1 MENNKLILAGSG
13 YMGDAILK
21 QIENHRHGL
30 SIIELART
38 EKKRSGKIK
47 SIKIDFDN
55 IQENMDYIDNSKI
68 IYMAPPDNNSKKD
81 TRIEKF
87 LHNIERYKIIRFIY
101 VSTSGV
107 YGNCHGEVVVEKKM
121 VNPSTDRA
129 KRRVDA
135 EQQIT
140 KFCEERGID
149 LVILRVPGIYGKDR
163 LPMKRIDASEPLIIE
178 EQSRVTNLIHVEDLS
193 RIAIRA
199 LNINIDGTE
208 IVNVSDGTA
217 IKTTLY
223 YEIIYKVLKKKLP
236 NYITFDDALK
246 CYDPNRISFLKE
258 SRILNTEKMD
268 RLFPDCIEYRH
279 IEEGIK
285 ASL

>member
-38 EKKRSGKIK
+38 EKKRAGKIK

-55 IQENMDYIDNSKI
+55 IQESMDYINNSKV
-68 IYMAPPDNNSKKD
+68 IYMAPPDNTSNKD

-87 LHNIERYKIIRFIY
+87 LHNVGGYKIIRFIY

-149 LVILRVPGIYGKDR
+149 LVILRVPGIYGKNR

-193 RIAIRA
+193 RIAIKA

-236 NYITFDDALK
+236 KYITFADALK
-246 CYDPNRISFLKE
+246 CYDANRISFLKE

>member
-1 MENNKLILAGSG
+1 
-13 YMGDAILK
+13 
-21 QIENHRHGL
+21 
-30 SIIELART
+30 
-38 EKKRSGKIK
+38 
-47 SIKIDFDN
+47 
-55 IQENMDYIDNSKI
+55 
-68 IYMAPPDNNSKKD
+68 
-81 TRIEKF
+81 
-87 LHNIERYKIIRFIY
+87 
-101 VSTSGV
+101 
-107 YGNCHGEVVVEKKM
+107 
-121 VNPSTDRA
+121 
-129 KRRVDA
+129 
-135 EQQIT
+135 
-140 KFCEERGID
+140 
-149 LVILRVPGIYGKDR
+149 
-163 LPMKRIDASEPLIIE
+163 MKRIDASEPLIIE

-193 RIAIRA
+193 RIAIKA

-236 NYITFDDALK
+236 KYITFDDALK
-246 CYDPNRISFLKE
+246 CYDANRISFLKE

>member
-21 QIENHRHGL
+21 QIENHQHEL

-38 EKKRSGKIK
+38 EKKRAGKIK

-55 IQENMDYIDNSKI
+55 IQESMDYINNSKV
-68 IYMAPPDNNSKKD
+68 IYMAPPDNTSNKD

-87 LHNIERYKIIRFIY
+87 LHNVERYKIIRFIY

-107 YGNCHGEVVVEKKM
+107 YGNCHGEVVVEEKT

-135 EQQIT
+135 EQQVT
-140 KFCEERGID
+140 KFCEDRGIE
-149 LVILRVPGIYGKDR
+149 LIILRVPGIYGKNR

-223 YEIIYKVLKKKLP
+223 YETIYKVLKKRLP

-246 CYDPNRISFLKE
+246 CYDAKRISFLKE
-258 SRILNTEKMD
+258 SRVLNTEKMD